1 MAGQTSPITAL
12 EQWRTSRQTFTHKN
26 RTIAFWS
33 AGAGPTLLLIHG
45 FPTASF
51 DWWKVWNALAERFH
65 VVAADMLGFGFS
77 DKPPSDPYLLTDQ
90 ASLQEAV
97 AAHLGISR
105 MHLLAHDYG
114 VSVAQ
119 ELLARQREGGSAL
132 KLDSVVF
139 LNGGLFPEMH
149 RATPGQLA
157 LVSDAGPALSAG
169 MTRETFGA
177 AMPAMFGPAT
187 QPSAEELD
195 AFWSLV
201 SMQNGHALW
210 WKVLDYMRQRRE
222 NSVRWVGA
230 LTQALV
236 PQRLINGPEDPVSGR
251 HAAEHYRAHVPD
263 ADVVLI
269 EGVGHWPQTEAPAAT
284 LDAVFDFHDRL

>member
-1 MAGQTSPITAL
+1 MAGQASPITAL
-12 EQWRTSRQTFTHKN
+12 EQWRTSRQTFTHN
-26 RTIAFWS
+26 YRTIAFWS

-51 DWWKVWNALAERFH
+51 DWWKMWNALAERFH

-263 ADVVLI
+263 GDVVLI